1 MSRKHRL
8 FRNARVIDPASGRD
22 VSGDVLV
29 RKGIIVEV
37 ADAIE
42 PPKNCKITDCKGHVL
57 CPGLIDMRVFIG
69 EPGYENRETIKSAAR
84 SAAAGGITTMVMM
97 PDTDPVIDDTAL
109 VEFVHSTAREKAKVH
124 VLPSASL
131 TRGMAGEAICEY
143 GLLSKAGAVAF
154 GDGLKTVAS
163 AQTMRRALIHAG
175 DFGGLVMAATND
187 ETLGSGVMN
196 AGAIATRMGLSG
208 IPREAEI
215 IPLERDMRL
224 VAMTG
229 AKYHAAALSAAES
242 VTIIEQ
248 AKARKLN
255 VTAAVPVANLA
266 LSENDIGPYRTYFR
280 VAPPLRSED
289 DRLALIEGIRSGA
302 IDIIVS
308 NHHPQDVDSKRSA
321 VRGSCRRSRGS
332 ANPARRQPAPASHR
346 WHFPHPR
353 SGMPHERT
361 GRPSRPF
368 QRAHCRRRACRSHA
382 VRPVS
387 HRGFCEKTILLSR
400 ARNTPFE
407 GARFEGRVL
416 KTIVGG
422 RTVFSADPT

>member
-1 MSRKHRL
+1 MSHKHRL
-8 FRNARVIDPASGRD
+8 FRNARIIDPASGRD
-22 VSGDVLV
+22 AAGDVLV
-29 RKGIIVEV
+29 RKGRIIEV
-37 ADAIE
+37 SDTIE
-42 PPKNCKITDCKGHVL
+42 PPKKCKITECNGHIL

-69 EPGYENRETIKSAAR
+69 EPGYENRETVKSAAR

-109 VEFVHSTAREKAKVH
+109 VEFVHSTAREKAKVR
-124 VLPSASL
+124 VLPSAAL

-163 AQTMRRALIHAG
+163 AQTMRRALIHAS
-175 DFGGLVMAATND
+175 DFDGLVMAALND
-187 ETLGSGVMN
+187 ATLGSGVMN
-196 AGAIATRMGLSG
+196 AGAIATRMGLLG

-229 AKYHAAALSAAES
+229 AKYHAAALSTAEC
-242 VTIIEQ
+242 VVIIAQ

-255 VTAAVPVANLA
+255 VTAAVPIANLA

-280 VAPPLRSED
+280 VTPPLRSED

-302 IDIIVS
+302 IDVIVS
-308 NHHPQDVDSKRSA
+308 NHHPQDVDSKRLPFAEAAEGA
-321 VRGSCRRSRGS
+321 VGLQTLLAASLRLHHTDGIPLMRVLECLTS
-332 ANPARRQPAPASHR
+332 APADR
-346 WHFPHPR
+346 LGLA
-353 SGMPHERT
+353 SGRI
-361 GRPSRPF
+361 
-368 QRAHCRRRACRSHA
+368 A
-382 VRPVS
+382 VGAPADLTLFDPYSPWVLR
-387 HRGFCEKTILLSR
+387 EDDLLSR

-407 GARFEGRVL
+407 GARFEGCVL

-422 RTVFSADPT
+422 RTVFSADAS

>member
-1 MSRKHRL
+1 MSHKHRL
-8 FRNARVIDPASGRD
+8 FRNARIIDPASGRD
-22 VSGDVLV
+22 GVGEVLV
-29 RKGIIVEV
+29 RKGKIAEV
-37 ADAIE
+37 ADHID
-42 PPKNCKITDCKGHVL
+42 PPKNTKTTDCRGHVL

-69 EPGYENRETIKSAAR
+69 EPGFENRETIKSAAR

-97 PDTDPVIDDTAL
+97 PDTEPVIDDTAL
-109 VEFVHSTAREKAKVH
+109 VEFVHSTAKEKARVR
-124 VLPSASL
+124 VLPSAAL

-143 GLLSKAGAVAF
+143 GLLMKAGAVAF

-163 AQTMRRALIHAG
+163 AQTMRRALIHARNF
-175 DFGGLVMAATND
+175 DGLVMAAAND
-187 ETLGSGVMN
+187 ETLGSGVMH

-208 IPREAEI
+208 IPAEAEI
-215 IPLERDMRL
+215 IPLERDLRL

-229 AKYHAAALSAAES
+229 AKYHAAALSTAES
-242 VTIIEQ
+242 VVIIKR
-248 AKARKLN
+248 AKAGKLN

-289 DRLALIEGIRSGA
+289 DRMALIEGIRSGV

-308 NHHPQDVDSKRSA
+308 NHHPQDVDSKRLPFAEAAEGA
-321 VRGSCRRSRGS
+321 VGLQTLLTASLRLHHTDGIPLLRVLECLTS
-332 ANPARRQPAPASHR
+332 APANR
-346 WHFPHPR
+346 LGLR
-353 SGMPHERT
+353 SGRI
-361 GRPSRPF
+361 
-368 QRAHCRRRACRSHA
+368 A
-382 VRPVS
+382 VGAPADLTLFDPYAPWVLR
-387 HRGFCEKTILLSR
+387 EDDLMSR

-422 RTVFSADPT
+422 RTVFSAEPT